1 MEWAGGN
8 LESFQTGS
16 ETMKRLL
23 EVDITANG
31 LRSVTVKLGR
41 EREGLR
47 DAQVAGFQ
55 KGELSP
61 QYPQSPATAAVI
73 LDGGRAQTRTS
84 HSPRGVHEPA
94 WAETKVADLSTYTD
108 VNFTQDPQAAPPS
121 KFLDPPEVLKLLH
134 EMKGA
139 AAGSKV
145 KEEPVVEGK
154 ATKKPPDQGA
164 SKTPPGPKRVVHTVV
179 ATTKNCEEF
188 GPMVAAEATR
198 RGFFQ
203 AKKKA
208 ALGDGSLW
216 IWGIVEF
223 FFVGFTP
230 ILDFLHLLGHL
241 YAGAQAAYKGEPKN
255 AWKLY
260 EKLLRLAWA
269 GKIRQVQEL
278 LAKHA
283 ERIGPAPKGA
293 ANDDPRKI
301 LARVQGYV
309 ETNAE
314 KMDYP
319 RYRREGL
326 AISSAPVESLIKQ
339 VNRRVKGTEKF
350 WTKERLETILQ
361 VRAAYLS
368 EDDSEAR
375 FWNCRPL
382 GRAAGRSLF
391 RPSRAAA

>member
-8 LESFQTGS
+8 LESFQKGS
-16 ETMKRLL
+16 ETIKRLL
-23 EVDITANG
+23 DVDITGNG
-31 LRSVTVKLGR
+31 LRSLTVKLGR
-41 EREGLR
+41 EREDLR
-47 DAQVAGFQ
+47 DAQVARFQ

-73 LDGGRAQTRTS
+73 LDGGRAQTRAS
-84 HSPRGVHEPA
+84 HSPRGVHEPG
-94 WAETKVADLSTYTD
+94 WAETKVAALSTYTD
-108 VNFTQDPQAAPPS
+108 VSFTQDPQAAPPS
-121 KFLDPPEVLKLLH
+121 KFLDPPEVLKLVR

-139 AAGSKV
+139 AAGSKLE
-145 KEEPVVEGK
+145 EEPLVEGK
-154 ATKKPPDQGA
+154 ASKEPPRRGV
-164 SKTPPGPKRVVHTVV
+164 SKTLAGPKRVVRTVV
-179 ATTKNCEEF
+179 ATTKNCQEF

-230 ILDFLHLLGHL
+230 ILDFVHLLGHL
-241 YAGAQAAYKGEPKN
+241 HAGAQAACKGEPKK

-260 EKLLRLAWA
+260 EELLRLAWA
-269 GKIRQVQEL
+269 GKVKEVQDL
-278 LAKHA
+278 LGRHA
-283 ERIGPAPKGA
+283 ERLGPAPKGA
-293 ANDDPRKI
+293 ADDDPRKV
-301 LARVQGYV
+301 LARVRGYV

-314 KMDYP
+314 KIDYP

-326 AISSAPVESLIKQ
+326 PISSAPVESLIKQ

-350 WTKERLETILQ
+350 WTRERLEAVLQ
-361 VRAAYLS
+361 VRAANLS
-368 EDDSEAR
+368 HDDSEAR

-391 RPSRAAA
+391 KRLREAA